1 VLVQQYKDNKAA
13 FMKENLLKD
22 TVAVPSEMLFSSASG
37 VDPDIS
43 REAAYL
49 QVKRIS
55 EARKFNSGQKQKL
68 FNLIDSQT
76 KSRQFGFL
84 GEEVVN
90 VLVLNI
96 KLDEMS
102 K

>member
-1 VLVQQYKDNKAA
+1 
-13 FMKENLLKD
+13 MKVNLLKD
-22 TVAVPSEMLFSSASG
+22 TLNVPTEMLFTSASG

-43 REAAYL
+43 KEAAYV

-55 EARKFNSGQKQKL
+55 QDRKFNAGQRKKL

-76 KSRQFGFL
+76 NGRQLGFL

-90 VLVLNI
+90 VLELNI

-102 K
+102 N